1 MIYKELTLD
10 ERNHDIWKPIDGQYY
25 AIILMYSV
33 NNTSEPRFVASDK
46 LRYNTAM
53 DKLEG
58 LLNDWE
64 QERAVCLNSHFINPK
79 NIICIKLDKWKDK
92 NGRINYD
99 GEFYE

>member
-10 ERNHDIWKPIDGQYY
+10 ERNHDIWKPIEGQYY

-33 NNTSEPRFVASDK
+33 NNTSEPRFIASNQLKYD
-46 LRYNTAM
+46 TAM
-53 DKLEG
+53 KRLETM
-58 LLNDWE
+58 LNDWE
-64 QERAVCLNSHFINPK
+64 QERVVCLNSHFINPK

-92 NGRINYD
+92 SNRVNFD